1 MTKANEKSPA
11 SQGAKRS
18 TARKKA
24 TKTHAS
30 PAPTTALAPVGAE
43 AAVAAPA
50 PVHALVQA
58 AAVAPP
64 APIPMTPAPELPPM
78 PGLEIVGRGIHL
90 RPYQPYQVCQLL
102 FGRERSRAI
111 NSKEAHTSYSLP
123 MGYEVNDSPPFP
135 MNESLNQVVI
145 EESWDR
151 FESHMQMD
159 AAAALSSGAFS
170 ISASTSWNSRLRA
183 EQEAYYAVRSSFV
196 PLWMLYVPNPNE
208 CIREIRHPDIPVPF
222 SPQNRREY
230 DEFFRRFGSH
240 YVKGAWVGGKSM
252 LVFTVLK
259 SSHLNKEDIQA
270 GIKASF
276 GGASGGANAKQE
288 QSKERL
294 RNSSQC
300 TVIGKGG
307 DEVLLAAMS
316 SLDQEAYNSWLK
328 TIPDNPQV
336 IELDVAGIWTLV
348 RDPDKASALM
358 EAYREAVT
366 FDPIKAV
373 FDIGPELFFVRGG
386 KYVRYNRDKKVTYVP
401 KPVTELLP
409 CLEGEGFEK
418 IDEAFRGKNLTSP
431 EGEKLDRKLFI
442 FRQDR
447 VIRVDLETMQMDPGF
462 PKPIGELFPGMPFPR
477 VDAALVVGFDTL
489 YLFYGNQYA
498 RFNPTKNSFD
508 EGYPQPIAQRW
519 VGVTFDRIDSAVYWG
534 GGKVY
539 FFKGDQ
545 HIRYD
550 LANYR
555 SDPGYPKYVIGN
567 YVSDWTFIDE

>member
-1 MTKANEKSPA
+1 MTKSNEPSSSKHDSQSAASNASSKSKTRA
-11 SQGAKRS
+11 RTKSRS
-18 TARKKA
+18 TKQ
-24 TKTHAS
+24 
-30 PAPTTALAPVGAE
+30 TTALVPAAPQLPVQSPPPAP
-43 AAVAAPA
+43 ARAAAPA
-50 PVHALVQA
+50 APALD
-58 AAVAPP
+58 
-64 APIPMTPAPELPPM
+64 LPPI
-78 PGLEIVGRGIHL
+78 PGLEVVGRGIHL

-102 FGRERSRAI
+102 FSRDRMRAVS
-111 NSKEAHTSYSLP
+111 SKETHTSYALP
-123 MGYEVNDSPPFP
+123 EGYEVNDSPPFP

-151 FESHMQMD
+151 FEAHMNID
-159 AAAALSSGAFS
+159 SAAALSSGAFS
-170 ISASTSWNSRLRA
+170 VSASTSWNSRLRA

-196 PLWMLYVPNPNE
+196 PLWMLYVPNPND
-208 CIREIRHPDIPVPF
+208 CIPEIRDPNIPVPF
-222 SPQNRREY
+222 SPNNRREY

-259 SSHLNKEDIQA
+259 SSQMNKEDIQA

-276 GGASGGANAKQE
+276 GGASGSANTKQE

-316 SLDQEAYNSWLK
+316 SLDQDAYNSWLK
-328 TIPDNPQV
+328 TIPENPQV

-348 RDPDKASALM
+348 RDQEKANALL

-373 FDIGPELFFVRGG
+373 FDVGPDLFFVRGG
-386 KYVRYNRDKKVTYVP
+386 KYVRYNRDKKLTYVP
-401 KPVTELLP
+401 KPIVELLP
-409 CLEGEGFEK
+409 SLEGEGFEK
-418 IDEAFRGKNLTSP
+418 IDEAFRGRSLVSP
-431 EGEKLDRKLFI
+431 TGEKLDRKLFI

-447 VIRVDLETMQMDPGF
+447 VVRIDLPTLQTDPGF
-462 PKPIGELFPGMPFPR
+462 PKPLSECFPGMPFPR
-477 VDAALVVGFDTL
+477 IDAGLVTGFDSI
-489 YLFYGNQYA
+489 YFFYGNQYA
-498 RFNPTKNSFD
+498 RFNPVTNRFD
-508 EGYPQPIAQRW
+508 EGYPQPIAKRW
-519 VGVTFDRIDSAVYWG
+519 VGVTFDRLDSAVYWG

-555 SDPGYPKYVIGN
+555 VDPGYPKYVIGN
-567 YVSDWTFIDE
+567 YVSDWKFIDE